1 LEKVFGL
8 GEERLGLEVVYDV
21 AHNIAKVEEYEGFG
35 EVGGHEFSHPTL
47 SSSVMKSSHSTKS
60 LEDKGTAVS
69 VGLSKIVT
77 HHPLKKLLVHRKGA
91 TRSYPGQPVILGGSM
106 ETGSY
111 LLQGTEKAVS
121 ETFAST
127 AHGSGRVMSRARAKR
142 EFRGDLL
149 KKNMEDRGIYVR
161 TVSYS
166 GLAEEAG
173 SAYKNI
179 AEVVEALNKV
189 GISSKVASFQ
199 PLGNIKG

>member
-1 LEKVFGL
+1 
-8 GEERLGLEVVYDV
+8 
-21 AHNIAKVEEYEGFG
+21 
-35 EVGGHEFSHPTL
+35 
-47 SSSVMKSSHSTKS
+47 
-60 LEDKGTAVS
+60 